1 MIKKI
6 YSGSL
11 GLLTDLYQLT
21 MCYGYWKKGIHQ
33 KPSSFNLFFRNNPFK
48 GAYSVSCGLDYVI
61 DYLNNFKFSKE
72 DISYLSNLKTE
83 NGKKLFESKFLEFLN
98 EFRFKCD
105 LDAIEEGRIV
115 FPNEPLLRITG
126 PLYQCQLLETALV
139 NIINFQ
145 SLIATKSSR
154 MYLAAKDDPI
164 LEFGLRR
171 AQGIDG
177 ALSASR
183 ASYIGGCSKTSNV
196 LAGKLFDIP
205 VSGTHSHSWVLSFD
219 SEEEAFRSYAEVM
232 PDNCVLL
239 VDTYDTLEGVINAIK
254 IGKELKEKGKSLI
267 GIRIDSGDLAY
278 LSKKSRKL
286 LDKEGLQDVK
296 IIASNDLD
304 EFLITSLKYQKSK
317 ISVWG
322 IGTKLITAYDNPSL
336 GAVYKLSAVQ
346 DEKGQWVNKLKLS
359 EQKIKI
365 NNPGIHQVRRFFR
378 NDKFLGDM
386 IYDINYKANSRIMID
401 PNDSTKSKKFLNS
414 NIKHEDLLKSIF
426 KKGKLVY
433 KSDSIHK
440 IRGKLIKDL
449 GCLDNTHKRLENP
462 HNYPVGLEKSLFEE
476 KNKMILELRKK

>member
-6 YSGSL
+6 YSDSL

-154 MYLAAKDDPI
+154 MYLAAKGDPI

-205 VSGTHSHSWVLSFD
+205 ISGTHSHSWVLSFD

-286 LDKEGLQDVK
+286 LDKEGLEDVK

-346 DEKGQWVNKLKLS
+346 DEKGQWTNKLKLS

-440 IRGKLIKDL
+440 IRGKLINDL
-449 GCLDNTHKRLENP
+449 GCLDNTHKRVENP

>member
-6 YSGSL
+6 YSDSL

-33 KPSSFNLFFRNNPFK
+33 KQSSFNLFFRNNPFK
-48 GAYSVSCGLDYVI
+48 GAYSVTCGLDYVI
-61 DYLNNFKFSKE
+61 DYLNNFKFSNE
-72 DISYLSNLKTE
+72 DISYLSSLKTD
-83 NGKKLFESKFLEFLN
+83 NGKKLFEKNFLEFLKK
-98 EFRFKCD
+98 FKFECD
-105 LDAIEEGRIV
+105 LDAIEEGRVV

-126 PLYQCQLLETALV
+126 PLYQCQLLETSLV

-154 MYLAAKDDPI
+154 MYLAANGDPI

-183 ASYIGGCSKTSNV
+183 ASYVGGCSKTSNV

-232 PDNCVLL
+232 PNNCVLL
-239 VDTYDTLEGVINAIK
+239 VDTYDTLQGVINATK
-254 IGKELKEKGKSLI
+254 IGKELKEKGKSLA
-267 GIRIDSGDLAY
+267 GIRIDSGDLSY
-278 LSKKSRKL
+278 LSKKARKL
-286 LDKEGLQDVK
+286 LDKEGLEDVK
-296 IIASNDLD
+296 IVASNDLD
-304 EFLITSLKYQKSK
+304 EFLLTSLKYQKSK

-336 GAVYKLSAVQ
+336 GAVYKLSALQ
-346 DEKGQWVNKLKLS
+346 DENGQWINKLKLS

-365 NNPGIHQVRRFFR
+365 NNPGMHQVRRFFR

-386 IYDINYKANSRIMID
+386 IYDINYKTNSSIMID
-401 PNDSTKSKKFLNS
+401 PNDSTKSKRFLNN

-426 KKGKLVY
+426 KKGKLIY

-440 IRGKLIKDL
+440 IRAKLISDL
-449 GCLDNTHKRLENP
+449 GYLDNTHKRLENP
-462 HNYPVGLEKSLFEE
+462 HNYPVGLEKLLFEE

>member
-1 MIKKI
+1 
-6 YSGSL
+6 
-11 GLLTDLYQLT
+11 

-33 KPSSFNLFFRNNPFK
+33 KLSSFNLFFRNNPFK

-61 DYLNNFKFSKE
+61 NYLNNLKFSKD

-83 NGKKLFESKFLEFLN
+83 NGKKLFENKFLEFLK
-98 EFRFKCD
+98 EFRFECD

-154 MYLAAKDDPI
+154 MYLVAKGDPI

-267 GIRIDSGDLAY
+267 GIRIDSGDLSY
-278 LSKKSRKL
+278 LSKKARKL
-286 LDKEGLQDVK
+286 LDKEDLQDVK
-296 IIASNDLD
+296 IVASNDLD

-346 DEKGQWVNKLKLS
+346 DKKGQWVNKLKLS

-449 GCLDNTHKRLENP
+449 DYLDNTHKRLENP
-462 HNYPVGLEKSLFEE
+462 HNYPVGLDKSLYEE

>member
-6 YSGSL
+6 YSDSL

-48 GAYSVSCGLDYVI
+48 GAYSVTCGLDYVI

-72 DISYLSNLKTE
+72 DISYLSSLKTE
-83 NGKKLFESKFLEFLN
+83 NGKKLFEKKFLEFLQK
-98 EFRFKCD
+98 FKFECD
-105 LDAIEEGRIV
+105 VDAIEEGRVV

-126 PLYQCQLLETALV
+126 PLYQCQLLETSLV

-145 SLIATKSSR
+145 SLIATKASR
-154 MYLAAKDDPI
+154 MYLAANGDPI

-205 VSGTHSHSWVLSFD
+205 VNGTHSHSWVLSFD

-239 VDTYDTLEGVINAIK
+239 VDTYDTMEGVLNAIK
-254 IGKELKEKGKSLI
+254 IGKELKNKGKSLL

-278 LSKKSRKL
+278 LSKKARKL
-286 LDKEGLQDVK
+286 LDNEDLEDVK
-296 IIASNDLD
+296 IVASNDLD
-304 EFLITSLKYQKSK
+304 ESLLTSLKYQKSK

-336 GAVYKLSAVQ
+336 GAVYKLSALQ
-346 DEKGQWVNKLKLS
+346 DENGKWVKKLKLS
-359 EQKIKI
+359 EQKLKI

-378 NDKFLGDM
+378 NNKFLGDM
-386 IYDINYKANSRIMID
+386 IYDINLKNNSAVMID

-414 NIKHEDLLKSIF
+414 NIEKEDLLKSIF
-426 KKGKLVY
+426 KKGRLLY
-433 KSDSIHK
+433 KSPSIHK
-440 IRGKLIKDL
+440 IRDKLISDL
-449 GCLDNTHKRLENP
+449 CYIDKTHKRLENP

>member
-6 YSGSL
+6 YSDSL

-33 KPSSFNLFFRNNPFK
+33 KQSSFNLFFRNNPFK
-48 GAYSVSCGLDYVI
+48 GAYSVTCGLDYVI
-61 DYLNNFKFSKE
+61 DYLNNFKFSNE
-72 DISYLSNLKTE
+72 DISYLSSLKTD
-83 NGKKLFESKFLEFLN
+83 NGKKLFEKKFLEFLKK
-98 EFRFKCD
+98 FKFECD
-105 LDAIEEGRIV
+105 LDAIEEGRVV

-126 PLYQCQLLETALV
+126 PLYQCQLLETSLV

-154 MYLAAKDDPI
+154 MYLAANGDPI

-183 ASYIGGCSKTSNV
+183 ASYVGGCSKTSNV

-232 PDNCVLL
+232 PNNCVLL
-239 VDTYDTLEGVINAIK
+239 VDTYDTLQGVINATK
-254 IGKELKEKGKSLI
+254 IGKELKEKGKSLA

-278 LSKKSRKL
+278 LSKKARKL
-286 LDKEGLQDVK
+286 LDKEGLEDVK
-296 IIASNDLD
+296 IVASNDLD
-304 EFLITSLKYQKSK
+304 EFLLTSLKYQKSK

-336 GAVYKLSAVQ
+336 GAVYKLSALQ
-346 DEKGQWVNKLKLS
+346 DENGQWINKLKLS

-365 NNPGIHQVRRFFR
+365 NNPGMHQVRRFFR

-386 IYDINYKANSRIMID
+386 IYDINYKTNSSIMID
-401 PNDSTKSKKFLNS
+401 PNDSTKSKRFLNN

-440 IRGKLIKDL
+440 IRAKLISDL
-449 GCLDNTHKRLENP
+449 GYLDNTHKRLENP
-462 HNYPVGLEKSLFEE
+462 HNYPVGLEKLLFEE

>member
-6 YSGSL
+6 YSDSL

-33 KPSSFNLFFRNNPFK
+33 KQSSFNLFFRNNPFK
-48 GAYSVSCGLDYVI
+48 GAYSVTCGLDYVI
-61 DYLNNFKFSKE
+61 DYLNNFKFSNE
-72 DISYLSNLKTE
+72 DISYLSSLKID
-83 NGKKLFESKFLEFLN
+83 NGKKLFEKNFLEFLKK
-98 EFRFKCD
+98 FKFECD
-105 LDAIEEGRIV
+105 LDAIEEGRVV

-126 PLYQCQLLETALV
+126 PLYQCQLLETSLV

-154 MYLAAKDDPI
+154 MYLAANGDPI

-183 ASYIGGCSKTSNV
+183 ASYVGGCSKTSNV

-232 PDNCVLL
+232 PNNCVLL
-239 VDTYDTLEGVINAIK
+239 VDTYDTLQGVINATK
-254 IGKELKEKGKSLI
+254 IGKELKEKGKSLA

-278 LSKKSRKL
+278 LSKKARKL
-286 LDKEGLQDVK
+286 LDKEGLEDVK
-296 IIASNDLD
+296 IVASNDLD
-304 EFLITSLKYQKSK
+304 EFLLTSLKYQKSK

-336 GAVYKLSAVQ
+336 GAVYKLSALQ
-346 DEKGQWVNKLKLS
+346 DENGQWVNKLKLS

-365 NNPGIHQVRRFFR
+365 NNPGMHQVRRFFR

-386 IYDINYKANSRIMID
+386 IYDINYKTNSSIMID
-401 PNDSTKSKKFLNS
+401 PNDSTKSKRFLNN

-426 KKGKLVY
+426 KKGKLIY

-440 IRGKLIKDL
+440 IRAKLISDL
-449 GCLDNTHKRLENP
+449 GYLDNTHKRLENP
-462 HNYPVGLEKSLFEE
+462 HNYPVGLEKLLFEE

>member
-6 YSGSL
+6 YSDSL

-33 KPSSFNLFFRNNPFK
+33 KQSSFNLFFRNNPFK
-48 GAYSVSCGLDYVI
+48 GAYSVTCGLDYVI
-61 DYLNNFKFSKE
+61 DYLNNFKFSNE
-72 DISYLSNLKTE
+72 DISYLSSLKTD
-83 NGKKLFESKFLEFLN
+83 NGKKLFEKKFLEFLKK
-98 EFRFKCD
+98 FKFECD
-105 LDAIEEGRIV
+105 LDAIEEGRVV

-126 PLYQCQLLETALV
+126 PLYQCQLLETSLV

-154 MYLAAKDDPI
+154 MYLAANGDPI

-183 ASYIGGCSKTSNV
+183 ASYVGGCSKTSNV

-232 PDNCVLL
+232 PNNCVLL
-239 VDTYDTLEGVINAIK
+239 VDTYDTLQGVINATK
-254 IGKELKEKGKSLI
+254 IGKELKEKGKSLA

-278 LSKKSRKL
+278 LSKKARKL
-286 LDKEGLQDVK
+286 LDKEGLEDVK
-296 IIASNDLD
+296 IVASNDLD
-304 EFLITSLKYQKSK
+304 EFLLTSLKYQKSK

-336 GAVYKLSAVQ
+336 GAVYKLSALQ
-346 DEKGQWVNKLKLS
+346 DENGQWVNKLKLS

-365 NNPGIHQVRRFFR
+365 NNPGMHQVRRFFR

-386 IYDINYKANSRIMID
+386 IYDINYKTNSSIMID
-401 PNDSTKSKKFLNS
+401 PNDSTKSKRFLNN

-426 KKGKLVY
+426 KKGKLIY

-440 IRGKLIKDL
+440 IRAKLISDL
-449 GCLDNTHKRLENP
+449 GYLDNTHKRLENP
-462 HNYPVGLEKSLFEE
+462 HNYPVGLEKLLFEE

>member
-6 YSGSL
+6 YSDSL

-33 KPSSFNLFFRNNPFK
+33 KQSSFNLFFRNNPFK
-48 GAYSVSCGLDYVI
+48 GAYSVTCGLDYVI
-61 DYLNNFKFSKE
+61 DYLNNFKFSNE
-72 DISYLSNLKTE
+72 DISYLSSLKTD
-83 NGKKLFESKFLEFLN
+83 NGKKLFEKKFLEFLKK
-98 EFRFKCD
+98 FKFECD
-105 LDAIEEGRIV
+105 LDAIEEGRVV

-126 PLYQCQLLETALV
+126 PLYQCQLLETSLV

-154 MYLAAKDDPI
+154 MYLAANGDPI

-183 ASYIGGCSKTSNV
+183 ASYVGGCSKTSNV

-232 PDNCVLL
+232 PNNCVLL
-239 VDTYDTLEGVINAIK
+239 VDTYDTLQGVINATK
-254 IGKELKEKGKSLI
+254 IGKELKEKGKSLA

-278 LSKKSRKL
+278 LSKKARKL
-286 LDKEGLQDVK
+286 LDKEGLEDVK
-296 IIASNDLD
+296 IVASNDLD
-304 EFLITSLKYQKSK
+304 EFLLTSLKYQKSK

-336 GAVYKLSAVQ
+336 GAVYKLSALQ
-346 DEKGQWVNKLKLS
+346 DENGQWINKLKLS

-365 NNPGIHQVRRFFR
+365 NNPGMHQVRRFFR

-386 IYDINYKANSRIMID
+386 IYDINYKSNTSIMID
-401 PNDSTKSKKFLNS
+401 PNDSTKSKRFLNN

-440 IRGKLIKDL
+440 IRAKLISDL
-449 GCLDNTHKRLENP
+449 GYLDNTHKRLENP
-462 HNYPVGLEKSLFEE
+462 HNYPVGLEKLLFEE

>member
-6 YSGSL
+6 YSDSL

-33 KPSSFNLFFRNNPFK
+33 KISSFNLFFRNNPFK
-48 GAYSVSCGLDYVI
+48 GAYSVTCGLDYVI
-61 DYLNNFKFSKE
+61 NYLNNFKFSKE

-83 NGKKLFESKFLEFLN
+83 NGKKLFENKFLGFLK
-98 EFRFKCD
+98 EFRFECD

-154 MYLAAKDDPI
+154 MYLAAKGDPI

-239 VDTYDTLEGVINAIK
+239 VDTYDTLQGVIKAIK

-278 LSKKSRKL
+278 LSKKARKL
-286 LDKEGLQDVK
+286 LDKEGLEDVK
-296 IIASNDLD
+296 IVASNDLD

-336 GAVYKLSAVQ
+336 GAVYKLSAVK

-365 NNPGIHQVRRFFR
+365 NNPGIHQVRRFFT

-386 IYDINYKANSRIMID
+386 IYDINYKSNSRIMID

-440 IRGKLIKDL
+440 IRGKLINDL

>member
-6 YSGSL
+6 YSDSL

-33 KPSSFNLFFRNNPFK
+33 KQSSFNLFFRNNPFK
-48 GAYSVSCGLDYVI
+48 GAYSVTCGLDYVI
-61 DYLNNFKFSKE
+61 DYLNNFKFSNE
-72 DISYLSNLKTE
+72 DISYLSSLKTE
-83 NGKKLFESKFLEFLN
+83 NGKKLFEKKFLEFLKK
-98 EFRFKCD
+98 FKFECD
-105 LDAIEEGRIV
+105 LDAIEEGRVV

-126 PLYQCQLLETALV
+126 PLYQCQLLETSLV

-154 MYLAAKDDPI
+154 MYLAANGDPI

-183 ASYIGGCSKTSNV
+183 ASYVGGCSKTSNV

-239 VDTYDTLEGVINAIK
+239 VDTYDTLQGVIKAIK

-278 LSKKSRKL
+278 LSKKARKL
-286 LDKEGLQDVK
+286 LDKEGLEDVK
-296 IIASNDLD
+296 IVASNDLD
-304 EFLITSLKYQKSK
+304 EFLLTSLKYQKSK

-336 GAVYKLSAVQ
+336 GAVYKLSALQ
-346 DEKGQWVNKLKLS
+346 DENGQWINKLKLS

-365 NNPGIHQVRRFFR
+365 NNPGMHQVRRFFR

-386 IYDINYKANSRIMID
+386 IYDINYKTNSGIMID
-401 PNDSTKSKKFLNS
+401 PNDSTKSKRFLNN

-440 IRGKLIKDL
+440 IRAKLISDL
-449 GCLDNTHKRLENP
+449 DYLDNTHKRLENP

>member
-6 YSGSL
+6 YSDSL

-33 KPSSFNLFFRNNPFK
+33 KKSSFNLFFRNNPFK
-48 GAYSVSCGLDYVI
+48 GAYSVTCGLDYVI
-61 DYLNNFKFSKE
+61 DYLNNFKFSNE
-72 DISYLSNLKTE
+72 DISYLSSLKTE
-83 NGKKLFESKFLEFLN
+83 NGKKLFEKKFLEFLKI
-98 EFRFKCD
+98 FKFECD

-126 PLYQCQLLETALV
+126 PLYQCQLLETSLV

-145 SLIATKSSR
+145 SLIATKASR
-154 MYLAAKDDPI
+154 MYLAANGDPI

-196 LAGKLFDIP
+196 LAGKLFDVP

-232 PDNCVLL
+232 PDNCILL
-239 VDTYDTLEGVINAIK
+239 VDTYETMEGVLNAIK
-254 IGKELKEKGKSLI
+254 IGKELIKKGKSLL

-278 LSKKSRKL
+278 LSKKARKL
-286 LDKEGLQDVK
+286 LDKEGFKDVK
-296 IIASNDLD
+296 IVASNDLD
-304 EFLITSLKYQKSK
+304 ESLLTSLKYQKSK

-336 GAVYKLSAVQ
+336 GAVYKLSALQ
-346 DEKGQWVNKLKLS
+346 DEKGKWVNKLKLS
-359 EQKIKI
+359 EQKLKI

-378 NDKFLGDM
+378 NNKFLGDM
-386 IYDINYKANSRIMID
+386 IYDINLKNNSGVMID
-401 PNDSTKSKKFLNS
+401 PNDSTKSKKFINN
-414 NIKHEDLLKSIF
+414 NIEKEDLLKSIF
-426 KKGKLVY
+426 KNGKLLY
-433 KSDSIHK
+433 KSPSIHK
-440 IRGKLIKDL
+440 IRDKLINDL
-449 GCLDNTHKRLENP
+449 SYLDKTHKRLENP

>member
-6 YSGSL
+6 YSDSL

-33 KPSSFNLFFRNNPFK
+33 KQSSFNLFFRNNPFK
-48 GAYSVSCGLDYVI
+48 GAYSVTCGLDYVI
-61 DYLNNFKFSKE
+61 DYLNNFKFSNE
-72 DISYLSNLKTE
+72 DISYLSSLKTE
-83 NGKKLFESKFLEFLN
+83 NGKKLFEKKFLEFLKK
-98 EFRFKCD
+98 FKFECD
-105 LDAIEEGRIV
+105 LDAIEEGRVV

-126 PLYQCQLLETALV
+126 PLYQCQLLETSLV

-154 MYLAAKDDPI
+154 MYLAANGDPI

-183 ASYIGGCSKTSNV
+183 ASYVGGCSKTSNV

-232 PDNCVLL
+232 PNNCVLL
-239 VDTYDTLEGVINAIK
+239 VDTYDTLQGVINATK
-254 IGKELKEKGKSLI
+254 IGKELKQKGKSLA

-278 LSKKSRKL
+278 LSKKARKL
-286 LDKEGLQDVK
+286 LDKEGLEDVK
-296 IIASNDLD
+296 IVASNDLD
-304 EFLITSLKYQKSK
+304 EFLLTSLKYQKSK

-336 GAVYKLSAVQ
+336 GAVYKLSALQ
-346 DEKGQWVNKLKLS
+346 DENGQWINKLKLS

-365 NNPGIHQVRRFFR
+365 NNPGMHQVRRFFR

-386 IYDINYKANSRIMID
+386 IYDINYKTNSGIMID
-401 PNDSTKSKKFLNS
+401 PNDSTKSKRFLNN

-433 KSDSIHK
+433 KSDSIHN
-440 IRGKLIKDL
+440 IRAKLISDL
-449 GCLDNTHKRLENP
+449 IYLDNTHKRLENP

>member
-1 MIKKI
+1 MVKKI
-6 YSGSL
+6 YSDSL

-33 KPSSFNLFFRNNPFK
+33 KRSSFNLFFRNNPFK
-48 GAYSVSCGLDYVI
+48 GAYSVTCGLDYVI
-61 DYLNNFKFSKE
+61 DYLNNFKFSNE
-72 DISYLSNLKTE
+72 DISYLSSLKTE
-83 NGKKLFESKFLEFLN
+83 NGKKLFEKKFLEFLKK
-98 EFRFKCD
+98 FKFECD
-105 LDAIEEGRIV
+105 LDAIEEGRVV

-126 PLYQCQLLETALV
+126 PLYQCQLLETSLV

-154 MYLAAKDDPI
+154 MYLAANGDPI

-183 ASYIGGCSKTSNV
+183 ASYVGGCSKTSNV

-232 PDNCVLL
+232 PNNCVLL
-239 VDTYDTLEGVINAIK
+239 VDTYDTLEGVINATK
-254 IGKELKEKGKSLI
+254 IGKELKEKGKSLA

-278 LSKKSRKL
+278 LSKKARKI
-286 LDKEGLQDVK
+286 LDKEGLEDVK
-296 IIASNDLD
+296 IVASNDLD
-304 EFLITSLKYQKSK
+304 EFLLTSLKYQKSK

-336 GAVYKLSAVQ
+336 GAVYKLSALQ
-346 DEKGQWVNKLKLS
+346 DEKGQWINKLKLS

-365 NNPGIHQVRRFFR
+365 NNPGMHQVRRFFR

-386 IYDINYKANSRIMID
+386 IYDINYKTNSSIMID
-401 PNDSTKSKKFLNS
+401 PNDSTKSKRFLN
-414 NIKHEDLLKSIF
+414 NKIKHEDLLKSIF

-440 IRGKLIKDL
+440 IRAKLISDL
-449 GCLDNTHKRLENP
+449 GYLDNTHKRLENP

>member
-6 YSGSL
+6 YYDSL

-61 DYLNNFKFSKE
+61 NYLNNFKFSKE

-83 NGKKLFESKFLEFLN
+83 NGKKLFENKFLEFLK
-98 EFRFKCD
+98 EFRFECD

-254 IGKELKEKGKSLI
+254 IGKELKEKGKILI

-286 LDKEGLQDVK
+286 LDKEGLEDVK
-296 IIASNDLD
+296 IVASNDLD

-440 IRGKLIKDL
+440 IRGKLIRDL
-449 GCLDNTHKRLENP
+449 GYLDNTHKRLENP
-462 HNYPVGLEKSLFEE
+462 HNYPVGLEKSLYEE

>member
-6 YSGSL
+6 YSDSL

-33 KPSSFNLFFRNNPFK
+33 KISSFNLFFRNNPFK
-48 GAYSVSCGLDYVI
+48 GAYSVTCGLDYVI
-61 DYLNNFKFSKE
+61 NYLNNFKFSKE

-83 NGKKLFESKFLEFLN
+83 NGKKLFENKFLGFLK
-98 EFRFKCD
+98 EFRFECD

-154 MYLAAKDDPI
+154 MYLAAKGDPI

-239 VDTYDTLEGVINAIK
+239 VDTYDTLQGVINAIK

-278 LSKKSRKL
+278 LSKKARKL
-286 LDKEGLQDVK
+286 LDKEGLEDVK
-296 IIASNDLD
+296 IVASNDLD

-346 DEKGQWVNKLKLS
+346 NEKGQWVNKLKLS

-440 IRGKLIKDL
+440 IRGKLINDL
-449 GCLDNTHKRLENP
+449 DCLDNTHKRLENP

>member
-1 MIKKI
+1 
-6 YSGSL
+6 
-11 GLLTDLYQLT
+11 
-21 MCYGYWKKGIHQ
+21 
-33 KPSSFNLFFRNNPFK
+33 
-48 GAYSVSCGLDYVI
+48 
-61 DYLNNFKFSKE
+61 
-72 DISYLSNLKTE
+72 
-83 NGKKLFESKFLEFLN
+83 
-98 EFRFKCD
+98 
-105 LDAIEEGRIV
+105 
-115 FPNEPLLRITG
+115 
-126 PLYQCQLLETALV
+126 
-139 NIINFQ
+139 
-145 SLIATKSSR
+145 
-154 MYLAAKDDPI
+154 MYLAANGDPI

-183 ASYIGGCSKTSNV
+183 ASYVGGCSKTSNV

-232 PDNCVLL
+232 PNNCVLL
-239 VDTYDTLEGVINAIK
+239 VDTYDTLQGVINATK
-254 IGKELKEKGKSLI
+254 IGKELKQKGKSLA

-278 LSKKSRKL
+278 LSKKARKL
-286 LDKEGLQDVK
+286 LDKEGLEDVK
-296 IIASNDLD
+296 IVASNDLD
-304 EFLITSLKYQKSK
+304 EFLLTSLKYQKSK

-336 GAVYKLSAVQ
+336 GAVYKLSALQ
-346 DEKGQWVNKLKLS
+346 DENGQWINKLKLS

-365 NNPGIHQVRRFFR
+365 NNPGMHQVRRFFR

-386 IYDINYKANSRIMID
+386 IYDINYKSNTSIMID
-401 PNDSTKSKKFLNS
+401 PNDSTKSKRFLNN

-440 IRGKLIKDL
+440 IRAKLISDL
-449 GCLDNTHKRLENP
+449 GYLDNTHKRLENP

>member
-6 YSGSL
+6 YSDSL

-21 MCYGYWKKGIHQ
+21 MCYGYWKKGIYQ

-61 DYLNNFKFSKE
+61 NYLNNFKFSKD

-83 NGKKLFESKFLEFLN
+83 NGKKLFENKFLEFLK
-98 EFRFKCD
+98 EFRFECD

-154 MYLAAKDDPI
+154 MYLVAKGDPI

-267 GIRIDSGDLAY
+267 GIRIDSGDLSY
-278 LSKKSRKL
+278 LSKKARKL
-286 LDKEGLQDVK
+286 LDKEGLEDVK
-296 IIASNDLD
+296 IVASNDLD

-346 DEKGQWVNKLKLS
+346 DKKGQWVNKLKLS

-449 GCLDNTHKRLENP
+449 GYLDNTHKRLENP
-462 HNYPVGLEKSLFEE
+462 HNYPVGLEKSLYEE

>member
-6 YSGSL
+6 YSDSL

-33 KPSSFNLFFRNNPFK
+33 KQSSFNLFFRNNPFK
-48 GAYSVSCGLDYVI
+48 GAYSVTCGLDYVI
-61 DYLNNFKFSKE
+61 DYLNNFKFSNE
-72 DISYLSNLKTE
+72 DISYLSSLKTE
-83 NGKKLFESKFLEFLN
+83 NGKRLFEKKFLEFLKK
-98 EFRFKCD
+98 FKFECD
-105 LDAIEEGRIV
+105 LDAIEEGRVV

-126 PLYQCQLLETALV
+126 PLYQCQLLETSLV

-154 MYLAAKDDPI
+154 MYLAANGDPI

-183 ASYIGGCSKTSNV
+183 ASYVGGCSKTSNV

-232 PDNCVLL
+232 PNNCVLL
-239 VDTYDTLEGVINAIK
+239 VDTYDTLQGVINATK
-254 IGKELKEKGKSLI
+254 IGKELKEKGKSLA

-278 LSKKSRKL
+278 LSKKARKL
-286 LDKEGLQDVK
+286 LDKEGLEDVK
-296 IIASNDLD
+296 IVASNDLD
-304 EFLITSLKYQKSK
+304 EFLLTSLKYQKSK

-336 GAVYKLSAVQ
+336 GAVYKLSALQ
-346 DEKGQWVNKLKLS
+346 DENGQWINKLKLS

-365 NNPGIHQVRRFFR
+365 NNPGMHQVRRFFR

-386 IYDINYKANSRIMID
+386 IYDINYKSNTSIMID
-401 PNDSTKSKKFLNS
+401 PNDSTKSKRFLNN

-440 IRGKLIKDL
+440 IRAKLISDL
-449 GCLDNTHKRLENP
+449 GYLDNTHKRLENP
-462 HNYPVGLEKSLFEE
+462 HNYPVGLEKLLFEE

>member
-6 YSGSL
+6 YSDSL

-33 KPSSFNLFFRNNPFK
+33 KQSSFNLFFRNNPFK
-48 GAYSVSCGLDYVI
+48 GAYSVTCGLDYVI

-72 DISYLSNLKTE
+72 DINYLSSLKTE
-83 NGKKLFESKFLEFLN
+83 NGKKLFEKKFLEFLKK
-98 EFRFKCD
+98 FKFECD
-105 LDAIEEGRIV
+105 VDAIEEGRVV

-126 PLYQCQLLETALV
+126 PLYQCQLLETSLV

-145 SLIATKSSR
+145 SLIATKASR
-154 MYLAAKDDPI
+154 MYLAANGDPI

-239 VDTYDTLEGVINAIK
+239 VDTYETMEGVLNAIK
-254 IGKELKEKGKSLI
+254 IGKELKKKGKSLL

-278 LSKKSRKL
+278 LSKKARKL
-286 LDKEGLQDVK
+286 LDKEGFESAEIV
-296 IIASNDLD
+296 ASNDLD
-304 EFLITSLKYQKSK
+304 EFLLTSLKHQKSK

-322 IGTKLITAYDNPSL
+322 IGTKLVTAFDNPSL
-336 GAVYKLSAVQ
+336 GAVYKLSALK
-346 DEKGQWVNKLKLS
+346 DERGRWVKKLKLS

-365 NNPGIHQVRRFFR
+365 NNPGIHQVRRFVR
-378 NDKFLGDM
+378 NSKFLGDM
-386 IYDINYKANSRIMID
+386 IYDINNTTTSHIMID
-401 PNDSTKSKKFLNS
+401 PDDSTKSKRFAHNK
-414 NIKHEDLLKSIF
+414 IEYEDLLKSIF
-426 KKGKLVY
+426 KNGKLVY
-433 KSDSIHK
+433 KSSPIHK
-440 IRGKLIKDL
+440 IRNKLINDL
-449 GCLDNTHKRLENP
+449 NCLDKTHKRLENP
-462 HNYPVGLEKSLFEE
+462 HNYAVGLEKVLFEE
-476 KNKMILELRKK
+476 KNNMIIQLRKS

>member
-6 YSGSL
+6 YSDSL

-48 GAYSVSCGLDYVI
+48 GAYSVTCGLDYVI

-72 DISYLSNLKTE
+72 DISYLSSLKTE
-83 NGKKLFESKFLEFLN
+83 NGKKLFEKKFLEFLQK
-98 EFRFKCD
+98 FKFECD
-105 LDAIEEGRIV
+105 VDAIEEGRVV

-126 PLYQCQLLETALV
+126 PLYQCQLLETSLV

-145 SLIATKSSR
+145 SLIATKASR
-154 MYLAAKDDPI
+154 MYLAANGDPI

-239 VDTYDTLEGVINAIK
+239 VDTYDTMEGVLNAIK
-254 IGKELKEKGKSLI
+254 IGKELKKKGKNLL

-278 LSKKSRKL
+278 LSKKARKL
-286 LDKEGLQDVK
+286 LDNEDLEDVK
-296 IIASNDLD
+296 IVASNDLD
-304 EFLITSLKYQKSK
+304 ESLLTSLKYQKSK

-336 GAVYKLSAVQ
+336 GVVYKLSALQ
-346 DEKGQWVNKLKLS
+346 DENGKWVKKLKLS
-359 EQKIKI
+359 EQKLKI

-378 NDKFLGDM
+378 NNKFLGDM
-386 IYDINYKANSRIMID
+386 IYDINLKNNSAVMID

-414 NIKHEDLLKSIF
+414 NIEKEDLLKPIF
-426 KKGKLVY
+426 KNGKLLY
-433 KSDSIHK
+433 KSPSIHK
-440 IRGKLIKDL
+440 IRDKLISDL
-449 GCLDNTHKRLENP
+449 CYIDKTHKRLENP

>member
-6 YSGSL
+6 YSDSL

-33 KPSSFNLFFRNNPFK
+33 KLSSFNLFFRNNPFK

-61 DYLNNFKFSKE
+61 NYLNNFKFSKD

-83 NGKKLFESKFLEFLN
+83 NGKKLFEKKFLGFLK
-98 EFRFKCD
+98 EFRFECD

-154 MYLAAKDDPI
+154 MYLAAKGDPI

-267 GIRIDSGDLAY
+267 GIRIDSGDLSY
-278 LSKKSRKL
+278 LSKKARKL
-286 LDKEGLQDVK
+286 LDKEDLQDVK
-296 IIASNDLD
+296 IVASNDLD

-346 DEKGQWVNKLKLS
+346 DKKGQWVNKLKLS

-386 IYDINYKANSRIMID
+386 IYDINYQSNSRIMID

-449 GCLDNTHKRLENP
+449 DYLDNTHKRLENP
-462 HNYPVGLEKSLFEE
+462 HNYPVGLDKSLYEE

>member
-6 YSGSL
+6 YSDSL

-33 KPSSFNLFFRNNPFK
+33 KQSSFNLFFRNNPFK
-48 GAYSVSCGLDYVI
+48 GAYSVTCGLDYVI
-61 DYLNNFKFSKE
+61 DYLNNFKFSNE
-72 DISYLSNLKTE
+72 DISYLSSLKTE
-83 NGKKLFESKFLEFLN
+83 NGKKLFEKKFLEFLKK
-98 EFRFKCD
+98 FKFECD
-105 LDAIEEGRIV
+105 LDAIEEGRVV

-126 PLYQCQLLETALV
+126 PLYQCQLLETSLV

-154 MYLAAKDDPI
+154 MYLAANGDPI

-183 ASYIGGCSKTSNV
+183 ASYVGGCSKTSNV

-232 PDNCVLL
+232 PNNCVLL
-239 VDTYDTLEGVINAIK
+239 VDTYDTLQGVINATK
-254 IGKELKEKGKSLI
+254 IGKELKEKGKSLA

-278 LSKKSRKL
+278 LSKKARKL
-286 LDKEGLQDVK
+286 LDKEGLEDVK
-296 IIASNDLD
+296 IVASNDLD
-304 EFLITSLKYQKSK
+304 EFLLTSLKYQKSK

-336 GAVYKLSAVQ
+336 GAVYKLSALQ
-346 DEKGQWVNKLKLS
+346 DENGQWINKLKLS

-365 NNPGIHQVRRFFR
+365 NNPGMHQVRRFFR

-386 IYDINYKANSRIMID
+386 IYDINYKSNTSIMID
-401 PNDSTKSKKFLNS
+401 PNDSTKSKRFLNN

-440 IRGKLIKDL
+440 IRAKLISDL
-449 GCLDNTHKRLENP
+449 GYLDNTHKRLENP
-462 HNYPVGLEKSLFEE
+462 HNYPVGLEKLLFEE

>member
-1 MIKKI
+1 
-6 YSGSL
+6 
-11 GLLTDLYQLT
+11 
-21 MCYGYWKKGIHQ
+21 
-33 KPSSFNLFFRNNPFK
+33 
-48 GAYSVSCGLDYVI
+48 
-61 DYLNNFKFSKE
+61 
-72 DISYLSNLKTE
+72 
-83 NGKKLFESKFLEFLN
+83 
-98 EFRFKCD
+98 
-105 LDAIEEGRIV
+105 
-115 FPNEPLLRITG
+115 
-126 PLYQCQLLETALV
+126 
-139 NIINFQ
+139 
-145 SLIATKSSR
+145 
-154 MYLAAKDDPI
+154 
-164 LEFGLRR
+164 
-171 AQGIDG
+171 
-177 ALSASR
+177 
-183 ASYIGGCSKTSNV
+183 
-196 LAGKLFDIP
+196 
-205 VSGTHSHSWVLSFD
+205 
-219 SEEEAFRSYAEVM
+219 M

-239 VDTYDTLEGVINAIK
+239 VDTYDTLQGVINAIK

-278 LSKKSRKL
+278 LSKKARKL
-286 LDKEGLQDVK
+286 LDKEGLEDVK
-296 IIASNDLD
+296 IVASNDLD

-322 IGTKLITAYDNPSL
+322 IGTKLITDYDNPSL

-386 IYDINYKANSRIMID
+386 IYDINYQSNSRIMID

-449 GCLDNTHKRLENP
+449 GYLDNTHKRLENP

>member
-6 YSGSL
+6 YSDSL

-33 KPSSFNLFFRNNPFK
+33 KQSSFNLFFRNNPFK
-48 GAYSVSCGLDYVI
+48 GAYSVTCGLDYVI
-61 DYLNNFKFSKE
+61 DYLNNFKFSNE
-72 DISYLSNLKTE
+72 DISYLSSLKTD
-83 NGKKLFESKFLEFLN
+83 NGKKLFEKNFLQFLKKFKFE
-98 EFRFKCD
+98 CD
-105 LDAIEEGRIV
+105 LDAIEEGRVV

-126 PLYQCQLLETALV
+126 PLYQCQLLETSLV

-154 MYLAAKDDPI
+154 MYLAANGDPI

-183 ASYIGGCSKTSNV
+183 ASYVGGCSKTSNV

-232 PDNCVLL
+232 PNNCVLL
-239 VDTYDTLEGVINAIK
+239 VDTYDTLQGVINATK
-254 IGKELKEKGKSLI
+254 IGKELKEKGKSLA

-278 LSKKSRKL
+278 LSKKARKL
-286 LDKEGLQDVK
+286 LDKEGLEDVK
-296 IIASNDLD
+296 IVASNDLD
-304 EFLITSLKYQKSK
+304 EFLLTSLKYQKSK

-336 GAVYKLSAVQ
+336 GAVYKLSALQ
-346 DEKGQWVNKLKLS
+346 DENGQWVNKLKLS

-365 NNPGIHQVRRFFR
+365 NNPGMHQVRRFFR

-386 IYDINYKANSRIMID
+386 IYDINYKTNSSIMID
-401 PNDSTKSKKFLNS
+401 PNDSTKSKRFLNN

-426 KKGKLVY
+426 KKGKLIY

-440 IRGKLIKDL
+440 IRAKLISDL
-449 GCLDNTHKRLENP
+449 GYLDNTHKRLENP
-462 HNYPVGLEKSLFEE
+462 HNYPVGLEKLLFEE

>member
-6 YSGSL
+6 YSDSL

-33 KPSSFNLFFRNNPFK
+33 KQSSFNLFFRNNPFK
-48 GAYSVSCGLDYVI
+48 GAYSVTCGLDYVI
-61 DYLNNFKFSKE
+61 DYLNNFKFSNE
-72 DISYLSNLKTE
+72 DISYLSSLKTD
-83 NGKKLFESKFLEFLN
+83 NGKKLFEKNFLQFLKKFKFE
-98 EFRFKCD
+98 CD
-105 LDAIEEGRIV
+105 LDAIEEGRVV

-126 PLYQCQLLETALV
+126 PLYQCQLLETSLV

-154 MYLAAKDDPI
+154 MYLAANGDPI

-183 ASYIGGCSKTSNV
+183 ASYVGGCSKTSNV

-232 PDNCVLL
+232 PNNCVLL
-239 VDTYDTLEGVINAIK
+239 VDTYDTLQGVINATK
-254 IGKELKEKGKSLI
+254 IGKELKEKGKSLA

-278 LSKKSRKL
+278 LSKKARKL
-286 LDKEGLQDVK
+286 LDKEGLEDVK
-296 IIASNDLD
+296 IVASNDLD
-304 EFLITSLKYQKSK
+304 EFLLTSLKYQKSK

-336 GAVYKLSAVQ
+336 GAVYKLSALQ
-346 DEKGQWVNKLKLS
+346 DENGQWVNKLKLS

-365 NNPGIHQVRRFFR
+365 NNPGMHQVRRFFR

-386 IYDINYKANSRIMID
+386 IYDINYKTNSSIMID
-401 PNDSTKSKKFLNS
+401 PNDSTKSKRFLNN

-426 KKGKLVY
+426 KKGKLIY

-440 IRGKLIKDL
+440 IRAKLISDL
-449 GCLDNTHKRLENP
+449 GYLDNTHKRLENP
-462 HNYPVGLEKSLFEE
+462 HNYPVGLEKLLFEK

>member
-6 YSGSL
+6 YSDSL

-33 KPSSFNLFFRNNPFK
+33 KQSSFNLFFRNNPFK
-48 GAYSVSCGLDYVI
+48 GAYSVTCGLDYVI
-61 DYLNNFKFSKE
+61 DYLNNFKFSNE
-72 DISYLSNLKTE
+72 DISYLSSLKTE
-83 NGKKLFESKFLEFLN
+83 NGKKLFEKKFLEFLKK
-98 EFRFKCD
+98 FKFECD
-105 LDAIEEGRIV
+105 LDAIEEGRVV

-126 PLYQCQLLETALV
+126 PLYQCQLLETSLV

-154 MYLAAKDDPI
+154 MYLAANGDPI

-183 ASYIGGCSKTSNV
+183 ASYVGGCSKTSNV

-232 PDNCVLL
+232 PNNCVLL
-239 VDTYDTLEGVINAIK
+239 VDTYDTLQGVINATK
-254 IGKELKEKGKSLI
+254 IGKELKEKGKSLA

-278 LSKKSRKL
+278 LSKKARKL
-286 LDKEGLQDVK
+286 LDKEGLEDVK
-296 IIASNDLD
+296 IVASNDLD
-304 EFLITSLKYQKSK
+304 EFLLTSLKYQKSK

-336 GAVYKLSAVQ
+336 GAVYKLSALQ
-346 DEKGQWVNKLKLS
+346 DENGQWINKLKLS

-365 NNPGIHQVRRFFR
+365 NNPGMHQVRRFFR

-386 IYDINYKANSRIMID
+386 IYDINYKTNSSIMID
-401 PNDSTKSKKFLNS
+401 PNDSTKSKRFLNN

-426 KKGKLVY
+426 KKGKLIY

-440 IRGKLIKDL
+440 IRAKLISDL
-449 GCLDNTHKRLENP
+449 GYLDNTHKRLENP
-462 HNYPVGLEKSLFEE
+462 HNYPVGLEKLLFEE